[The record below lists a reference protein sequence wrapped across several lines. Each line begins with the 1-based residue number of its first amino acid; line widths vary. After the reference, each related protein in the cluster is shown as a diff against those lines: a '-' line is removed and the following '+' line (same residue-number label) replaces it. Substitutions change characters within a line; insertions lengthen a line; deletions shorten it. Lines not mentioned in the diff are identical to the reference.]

1 MSGGEI
7 TGIIFAGG
15 FVLLV
20 FFLGFPLIKLGRVLS
35 EAAKAIEA
43 MNEELTPLVSEARE
57 TLIETNK
64 QLRRIDNI
72 TKDVEQMS
80 ANANSIFALF
90 TASIGGPLAKISGL
104 VSGIVSGKRRGRGT
118 K

>member
-7 TGIIFAGG
+7 AGIIFAGG
-15 FVLLV
+15 FALLV
-20 FFLGFPLIKLGRVLS
+20 LFLGFPLLRLGRVLS
-35 EAAKAIEA
+35 EVAKAVEA

-57 TLIETNK
+57 TLLETNK

-72 TKDVEQMS
+72 TKDVEQIS

-104 VSGIVSGKRRGRGT
+104 VSGFLTSEKRRRGA